1 MSENSHFDKLVN
13 AGQPIGEIIG
23 VDRFLIKVKGLQPI
37 NTHALVMFDDG
48 SKGFVQHILKITLR
62 SCTWVLNR

>member
-48 SKGFVQHILKITLR
+48 FQGF
-62 SCTWVLNR
+62 CPAYF